1 MALPKKK
8 VKTDKGVKK
17 GGKGNARAN
26 VKTTGTR
33 PIAGLSA
40 EQMSGGELP
49 DISPAIPSDAPMG
62 SDQGAGLTAPAKQT
76 KPKTGKKY

>member
-8 VKTDKGVKK
+8 VKSKGKPS
-17 GGKGNARAN
+17 GGKGNVRAN
-26 VKTTGTR
+26 VKTTGTK

-49 DISPAIPSDAPMG
+49 DEISPSPLDAAMG
-62 SDQGAGLTAPAKQT
+62 NTGSQGGAGKAKQK
-76 KPKTGKKY
+76 KPSSGY